1 MVAKRLLS
9 LIFIIALTSSV
20 AYANEEKL
28 DEQSNSTSPKKGKVE
43 TPKVQTLDQKISVQS
58 AKLQAITNLRK
69 QLVQSRKPAID
80 TLSDANKKEM
90 DFVGKLRRVGTT
102 YPESSPNLID
112 LVVEKKVT

>member
-1 MVAKRLLS
+1 MVAKRLLF
-9 LIFIIALTSSV
+9 LIFIIAITSSV
-20 AYANEEKL
+20 EAYGKRSLEKEAIQL
-28 DEQSNSTSPKKGKVE
+28 LKKEKVE